1 MKKCSTCCN
10 VLDKSFFYKNKKQF
24 DGLHNQC
31 KSCHKQSGYKSRI
44 KYNRSEKGKDW
55 RKEYQKTKQYREYK
69 RDYEF
74 NKYQN
79 DVCFRLKHILRSR
92 FRLALKNNQKTG
104 SAVKDLGCSITE
116 LKQYL
121 EAQFQSGMTW
131 DNHGE
136 WHIDHIIP
144 LASFNLMDK
153 QQILKACHYTNLRP
167 LWANENFK
175 RNQRIKLDI

>member
-1 MKKCSTCCN
+1 M
-10 VLDKSFFYKNKKQF
+10 
-24 DGLHNQC
+24 
-31 KSCHKQSGYKSRI
+31 
-44 KYNRSEKGKDW
+44 
-55 RKEYQKTKQYREYK
+55 
-69 RDYEF
+69 
-74 NKYQN
+74 
-79 DVCFRLKHILRSR
+79 KHILRSR